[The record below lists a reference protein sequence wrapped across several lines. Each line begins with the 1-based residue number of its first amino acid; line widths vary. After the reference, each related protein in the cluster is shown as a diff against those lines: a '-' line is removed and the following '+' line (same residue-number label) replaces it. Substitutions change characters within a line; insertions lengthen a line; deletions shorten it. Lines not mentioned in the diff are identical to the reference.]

1 MTQHNEPIP
10 KTPPTSDAAP
20 GPAPLTPLAP
30 ANQAD
35 ADTVPPQ
42 PTGPPS
48 TTARIKRTRISAT
61 WVAVIIAVVVLI
73 FLLIFI
79 LQNLTTATVHYLGI
93 SGTVPLGVALLFA
106 AVGGAVLVALVGTAR
121 MLQLRKVAGK
131 ARTSRR
137 DRA

>member
-1 MTQHNEPIP
+1 MIPHDEPTP
-10 KTPPTSDAAP
+10 NTPPTSDAAP
-20 GPAPLTPLAP
+20 GPAPTAPLAP
-30 ANQAD
+30 ADQAD
-35 ADTVPPQ
+35 PGTIPPQ

-131 ARTSRR
+131 ARTSYHE
-137 DRA
+137 RA